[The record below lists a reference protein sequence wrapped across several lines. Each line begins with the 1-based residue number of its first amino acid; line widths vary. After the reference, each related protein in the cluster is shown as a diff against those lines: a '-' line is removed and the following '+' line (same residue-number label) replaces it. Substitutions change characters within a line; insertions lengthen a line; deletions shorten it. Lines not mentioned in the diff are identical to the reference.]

1 MAAFDNFSPKKYLK
15 QMSILGINEWKKS
28 EQECHFYYV
37 DFKSWV
43 LGGFIFSD
51 FLIVG
56 P

>member
-1 MAAFDNFSPKKYLK
+1 MAAFDNFSPKKYLR
-15 QMSILGINEWKKS
+15 QMSILSTNKWKKS
-28 EQECHFYYV
+28 EQESHFCSV

-51 FLIVG
+51 LLIVN